1 MADVQ
6 VRVATVA
13 DAEAMR
19 TIYAPYIESTAI
31 SFEAV
36 VPSVEEMGRRIST
49 RLPMYPWLVAEV
61 NLHGQPEVVGYA
73 YASRFAPRDAYL
85 WSVESSLYVAE
96 GHARLGIGRKLYDQ
110 LLSILGRQG
119 FRMVYAGIAM
129 PNEPSVGLHEAMGFH
144 HSATF
149 ENAGFKFDRWHD
161 VGWWA
166 LDLQPGAAA
175 SLDEPTPFAELGPLK

>member
-1 MADVQ
+1 MADVH

-19 TIYAPYIESTAI
+19 SIYAPYIEQTAI
-31 SFEAV
+31 SFEAE
-36 VPSVEEMGRRIST
+36 VPSVEQMRERISA

-61 NLHGQPEVVGYA
+61 DQPGTRGIVGYA

-85 WSVESSLYVAE
+85 WSVESSLYVSQDHPRS
-96 GHARLGIGRKLYDQ
+96 GVGSVLYDQ
-110 LLSILGRQG
+110 LISTLRRQR

-129 PNEPSVGLHEAMGFH
+129 PNAPSVAFHEAKGFH

-149 ENAGFKFDRWHD
+149 ENAGFKFGNWHD

-166 LDLQPGAAA
+166 LDLQPPPDTAAPKA
-175 SLDEPTPFAELGPLK
+175 PIPFADLK